1 MNEQKTNEALDK
13 EIKDILKL
21 YPQEEDRLIMILEEV
36 QSHFGYVPERAQML
50 VAEYLKVPVARVY
63 GVITFYSRF
72 TLKPKGKYN
81 ISICLGTACFVK
93 GSQDIL
99 DRAVERLGIEEGDIT
114 PDGNFSIETVR
125 CVGACGLAPV
135 FMVNKEVYGRSS
147 IKDFD
152 KILDEYV
159 DKIYHDNNEV

>member
-1 MNEQKTNEALDK
+1 MNEQTTNEALDK
-13 EIKDILKL
+13 EIKNILKL

-50 VAEYLKVPVARVY
+50 VAEYLSIPVARVY

-93 GSQDIL
+93 GSQGIL

-135 FMVNKEVYGRSS
+135 FMINKEVYGRSS

-159 DKIYHDNNEV
+159 DMIYHENQA

>member
-1 MNEQKTNEALDK
+1 M
-13 EIKDILKL
+13 
-21 YPQEEDRLIMILEEV
+21 
-36 QSHFGYVPERAQML
+36 ML
-50 VAEYLKVPVARVY
+50 
-63 GVITFYSRF
+63 
-72 TLKPKGKYN
+72 TLKKEVERWTRKRQCPARSFNHQEVTLVQKVCNLYVGSKVKKAKPSLPTTLSFVSRKLKGKYN

-93 GSQDIL
+93 GSQGIL
-99 DRAVERLGIEEGDIT
+99 DRAIERLGIEEGDIT

-135 FMVNKEVYGRSS
+135 FMINKEVYGRSS

-159 DKIYHDNNEV
+159 DMIYHENQA

>member
-1 MNEQKTNEALDK
+1 MNEQTTNEALDK

-21 YPQEEDRLIMILEEV
+21 YPKEEDRLIMILEEV

-50 VAEYLKVPVARVY
+50 VAEYLSVPVARVY

-93 GSQDIL
+93 GSQGIL
-99 DRAVERLGIEEGDIT
+99 DRAIERLGIEEGDIT
-114 PDGNFSIETVR
+114 PDGNFSIVTVR

-135 FMVNKEVYGRSS
+135 FMINKEVYGRSS

-159 DKIYHDNNEV
+159 DMIYHENQA